1 MKKWF
6 LLGNVLKFSH
16 KISELIVF
24 NAKVSICCGK
34 WINFTDTTNYHIDW
48 LELMLTRRIDSI

>member
-34 WINFTDTTNYHIDW
+34 WINFTDTTNYHVDW
-48 LELMLTRRIDSI
+48 LELMLT